1 MTEPDPAAVDTGWS
15 DWFVSLALGA
25 TMGFAVIATGVVGI
39 GLAALAL
46 GLIAWKGSRLLG
58 FAGFACGFGG
68 LWAFLMWGAIERCNA
83 ENLQPGTSC
92 QVGVTGAYLVA
103 AMVALVIG
111 IAATALIA
119 ARRRRGRS

>member
-1 MTEPDPAAVDTGWS
+1 MPPPDSPRVDTGWS
-15 DWFVSLALGA
+15 DWLVSIALGA
-25 TMGFAVIATGVVGI
+25 TMGFAVLATGIVGI

-68 LWAFLMWGAIERCNA
+68 LWAFLMWGAISRCNA

-92 QVGVTGAYLVA
+92 KVGVTGVYFVA
-103 AMVALVIG
+103 AVLVVVIG
-111 IAATALIA
+111 AFATVLI
-119 ARRRRGRS
+119 ARRRRGRSG